1 MLNSVERWRENT
13 SKESCERA
21 AKGDAER
28 ERERERERESKVLP
42 PLREIISVCESKES
56 NEILFNR

>member
-1 MLNSVERWRENT
+1 MRLCLTLNSVERWRENT

-28 ERERERERESKVLP
+28 ERERDRERERE
-42 PLREIISVCESKES
+42 REREQSLATFER
-56 NEILFNR
+56 NN